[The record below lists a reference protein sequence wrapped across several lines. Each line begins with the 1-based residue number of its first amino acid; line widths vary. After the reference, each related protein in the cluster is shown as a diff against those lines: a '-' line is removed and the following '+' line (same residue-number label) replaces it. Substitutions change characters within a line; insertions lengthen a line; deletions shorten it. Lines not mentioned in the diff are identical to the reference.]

1 MEKILEQYFV
11 QNNELVITNIGTL
24 YLTKKPASWIEDTL
38 HAPELIILFTTA
50 TKKPSTQ
57 FYNYL
62 AESLNISNEEAN
74 IQYEQFLHSIFETK
88 DKTLTIGNL
97 GSIEKMGEE
106 YTWKSNFTSKQY
118 YKDITISPVN
128 TIDENEKINF
138 IQWTRIAI
146 ILFIIAIAAILFK
159 YL

>member
-1 MEKILEQYFV
+1 
-11 QNNELVITNIGTL
+11 
-24 YLTKKPASWIEDTL
+24 
-38 HAPELIILFTTA
+38 
-50 TKKPSTQ
+50 
-57 FYNYL
+57 
-62 AESLNISNEEAN
+62 
-74 IQYEQFLHSIFETK
+74 
-88 DKTLTIGNL
+88 
-97 GSIEKMGEE
+97 MGEE

-128 TIDENEKINF
+128 TIDEIEKINF